1 MTRSLP
7 CRLQLSGLLL
17 VVLAACSDEGPT
29 GSEPD
34 PDPVVHKEWAFLLY
48 DDADF
53 ANAYNPLED
62 FRARFH
68 AGDEVHVLALN
79 DPATGVASMVRI
91 DESGGTAR
99 VREMGEV
106 NMGAASTVAEFLAF
120 AREFYPANR
129 YIMAFY
135 DHGMAWYGSCLDE
148 TNASDM
154 LTMEEMRQGLAEG
167 GGVDLV
173 LFTAPCNMGSLEA
186 AYEVRDQAEIYV
198 GSENTS
204 GYIWWI
210 DPMGDI
216 SAALHAN
223 PHISNQELAQVVIEA
238 LEAWSGQWETQAWAG
253 ALTMTAVRT
262 DRLATVAARVDALSE
277 AYLAREGHFPEMID
291 AARPRLTSFGPYLFD
306 IHTLAQELLEEEQ
319 DQEIRAALLGL
330 LEAMDDAVLAEVS
343 GPDWPGA
350 QGLTIFLPDQTHGG
364 RLAHY
369 TGVTMGLDFV
379 QDTRWDEL
387 LTSYLGPPAAAPEG
401 VSPLPWS
408 TSNGLIPPGS
418 QSCFSSPPTA
428 FSELPHP
435 LAAPAPGRANQ
446 RSEGRAPL
454 AGTTP
459 RRN

>member
-7 CRLQLSGLLL
+7 RHLQFSALLL
-17 VVLAACSDEGPT
+17 LVLAACGDEGPT
-29 GSEPD
+29 GSD
-34 PDPVVHKEWAFLLY
+34 TDSDPVVQKEWAFLFY

-62 FRARFH
+62 FRAHFH

-91 DESGGTAR
+91 DERGATAS

-106 NMGAASTVAEFLAF
+106 NMGAASTVAEFLTF

-129 YIMAFY
+129 YVMAFY

-148 TNASDM
+148 TNGRDM
-154 LTMEEMRQGLAEG
+154 LTMEEMRQGLTEG

-186 AYEVRDQAEIYV
+186 AYEVRDQTEIYI

-204 GYIWWI
+204 GYIWWR

-223 PHISNQELAQVVIEA
+223 PQISNHELAQVVIDA
-238 LEAWSGQWETQAWAG
+238 LESWSVQWETEAWAG
-253 ALTMTAVRT
+253 TLTMSAVRT

-277 AYLAREGHFPEMID
+277 AYLTREDHFRELIE
-291 AARPRLTSFGPYLFD
+291 AVRPRLTSFGPYLFD
-306 IHTLAQELLEEEQ
+306 IHTLAQELLEEEE

-330 LEAMDDAVLAEVS
+330 LEAMDDAVLAEAS
-343 GPDWPGA
+343 GPSWPGA
-350 QGLTIFLPDQTHGG
+350 QGLTIFLPDQANAE
-364 RLAHY
+364 RLAQY

-379 QDTRWDEL
+379 ENTRWDEL
-387 LTSYLGPPAAAPEG
+387 LTSYLGQPAAAQRG
-401 VSPLPWS
+401 LSPLPCS
-408 TSNGLIPPGS
+408 TANGLIPPTNR
-418 QSCFSSPPTA
+418 SCF
-428 FSELPHP
+428 
-435 LAAPAPGRANQ
+435 
-446 RSEGRAPL
+446 
-454 AGTTP
+454 
-459 RRN
+459 